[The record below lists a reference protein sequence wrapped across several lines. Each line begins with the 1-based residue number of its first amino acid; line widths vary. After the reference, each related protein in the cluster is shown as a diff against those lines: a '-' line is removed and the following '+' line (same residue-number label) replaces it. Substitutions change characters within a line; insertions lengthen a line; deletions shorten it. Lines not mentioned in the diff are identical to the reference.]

1 MGTDEPSFRVLACM
15 LAVAATALVAPAGGR
30 AAVTTFGSDLSAP
43 ANMREAHGA
52 DSVFWGLT
60 LPGGRRTVVPA
71 SGQITTIRLKGI
83 AVPSSAPGAPPPL
96 TEVHFQVLRPRAD
109 GALTVSLTSQPFN
122 VPSGGDPSQI
132 TSYRPINLC
141 ARAGDYVAFNDEG
154 GFEPTYY
161 PQGVPF
167 QVFSR
172 VAGASTGFFTSD
184 NGTNNGT
191 TFSGTRHEGQELLMQ
206 MDLASGPDATPICPG
221 GGTAAPPGGDT
232 TAPFRGLVVP
242 RQTARVSAGVA
253 RIRARCPSAAV
264 RRCVGT
270 LALASRDPNGG
281 RRQILARARVA
292 IRRGSA
298 ATLRVR
304 LTSEGARLLRDRRSL
319 AAIARAVVR
328 DGAGA
333 RRTTRARVRL
343 QRF

>member
-15 LAVAATALVAPAGGR
+15 LAVAAIALIAPAGGK

-43 ANMREAHGA
+43 ANMAEAHGA
-52 DSVFWGLT
+52 DSVFWGLA

-71 SGQITTIRLKGI
+71 RGQITTIRLKGI

-122 VPSGGDPSQI
+122 VPSGGDPTQI

-167 QVFSR
+167 RVFSR
-172 VAGASTGFFTSD
+172 ISGASTGFFTKD
-184 NGTNNGT
+184 NGTNNGA
-191 TFSGTRHEGQELLMQ
+191 TFSGARHEGQELLMQ

-221 GGTAAPPGGDT
+221 GG

-264 RRCVGT
+264 TRCVGT
-270 LALASRDPNGG
+270 LALGSREPNGG
-281 RRQILARARVA
+281 RLRTLARARVA
-292 IRRGSA
+292 IRR
-298 ATLRVR
+298 ATAKTLQVR
-304 LTSEGARLLRDRRSL
+304 LTSAAARLLRDRRSL

-328 DGAGA
+328 DWDGAG
-333 RRTTRARVRL
+333 RTTRARVRL
-343 QRF
+343 QQVP